1 MKKILFT
8 ILVFAL
14 TFFVVVPCYSQDTVD
29 LILGCYKKKVGHLR
43 FFTRNVGELRIVK
56 SHSECNP
63 SEIPVSWNRLGLPG
77 PQGPAG
83 PMGPQG
89 PQGPIGPTGATGA
102 QGPPGPAGPIGPQ
115 GPKGDTGATGAT
127 GPIGPIG
134 PAGPKGPQGP
144 TGTGGISDIE
154 WVYDNETI
162 FELYPG
168 GVYYQLA
175 NCSDGKVVIGGGYRG
190 ACTWTEGNNPVYTCL
205 TIIVDGP
212 DDFQWPYKG
221 WTVGYW
227 NNTNITFNNYT
238 VEAWAIC
245 VPNPTP

>member
-14 TFFVVVPCYSQDTVD
+14 AFLIVVPCYSQDTVD

-77 PQGPAG
+77 PQGPE
-83 PMGPQG
+83 
-89 PQGPIGPTGATGA
+89 
-102 QGPPGPAGPIGPQ
+102 
-115 GPKGDTGATGAT
+115 
-127 GPIGPIG
+127 
-134 PAGPKGPQGP
+134 GP

-190 ACTWTEGNNPVYTCL
+190 ACTWTGGNNPVHTCL

-238 VEAWAIC
+238 
-245 VPNPTP
+245 